1 MKSKAILIA
10 SILAEAGALV
20 SAFAPQKDGGRL
32 STAANAE
39 TKFKYEN
46 EIGAQVPFGYY
57 DPLGLVYD
65 VDQERFDNLRY
76 TELKHGRICML
87 GVVGYLYTYAG
98 NRLPGVEFD
107 GKSWEDI
114 RYGFA
119 AFQDLSEPG
128 VLVTFATIG
137 LLETFVMK
145 DVTGDGEFLGDFR
158 NGFYDP
164 GWDLFS
170 EETKIRKRG
179 IELNQGR
186 AAMMGMLALMVHE
199 QIGVP
204 LLPDVVSSIP
214 AAVADVVADAGEAVS
229 ALSAIKEAVT
239 DAAEAVTDAVAAVVE

>member
-1 MKSKAILIA
+1 MMRSAAILIA
-10 SILAEAGALV
+10 SILAEGGLFV

-39 TKFKYEN
+39 SKFKYAN

-65 VDQERFDNLRY
+65 VDQERFDKLRY

-114 RYGFA
+114 RCGFA

-128 VLVTFATIG
+128 VLLTFATIG

-145 DVTGDGEFLGDFR
+145 DVTGDAEFMGDFR

-199 QIGVP
+199 QLGVP
-204 LLPDVVSSIP
+204 ILPEVASNIP
-214 AAVADVVADAGEAVS
+214 AAVVDAAADAGGAV
-229 ALSAIKEAVT
+229 AAIKEAVT
-239 DAAEAVTDAVAAVVE
+239 DATEAVSDAVSALVD

>member
-1 MKSKAILIA
+1 MLKSTAILIA
-10 SILAEAGALV
+10 TILAEGGALV
-20 SAFAPQKDGGRL
+20 SAFAPQKDSSRL

-65 VDQERFDNLRY
+65 VDQERFDKLRY

-107 GKSWEDI
+107 NKSWTDV

-119 AFQDLSEPG
+119 AFEDLSEPM
-128 VLVTFATIG
+128 VLTIFG
-137 LLETFVMK
+137 LIGWLELFVMK
-145 DVTGDGEFLGDFR
+145 DVTGDGEFMGDFR

-164 GWDLFS
+164 GWDLFD
-170 EETKIRKRG
+170 EKTKIRKRG

-199 QIGVP
+199 QLGVSI
-204 LLPDVVSSIP
+204 LPEAASSIP
-214 AAVADVVADAGEAVS
+214 AAVAEASGSVS
-229 ALSAIKEAVT
+229 AIESV
-239 DAAEAVTDAVAAVVE
+239 VTDAVEAVSDAVSAVVE